1 MAFLDDLK
9 QKIKQFQQKGYLPN
23 FSDNTSF
30 SYAPTQNQSPNVFTP
45 LSQTIQNI
53 QQQASPYTKQ
63 LPQDV
68 YTAMKDV
75 GNYLVNTYAPAIP
88 PTIQKI
94 KQGKNPIQAY
104 KETWQESEEADKQ
117 KEAKINE
124 ILKKAQQQRASLWEQ
139 SKIASQKPSFQRA
152 MNFAMGFSNPLQP
165 VSPEEAELMI
175 ANATKLTREDLQKIT
190 AGGEV
195 SPEKLEA
202 YKILTRNPETA
213 QRLKDIA
220 TNKQIPLKDKILD
233 YIKDLFTPSQI
244 NDVTPS
250 RVVGELPGEVEKN
263 PTPSEQPI
271 SEETG
276 IKEIKPEVGS
286 VEIQPQIAQET
297 KPEEIIK
304 ILENKPLDLSE
315 KYIKLKNRVDNI
327 LNNKGS
333 QNNIPKVKE
342 EINQLQSIIS
352 NRVDNELPLLDK
364 LPDDLRKQYID
375 PIIKET
381 VSLAEMKARLNDM
394 ATDLENH
401 LNPPIEQN
409 AIEVKPKLPT
419 HYTLENVDFSN
430 PSNLE
435 KGQLYKVTL
444 RSGRVKYGI
453 YDGEGVAMDGTHT
466 HTFRTNRGQFE
477 VSQRGSL
484 VLSKPQ
490 KIERV
495 IPLSKKSQEIKPE
508 VTSETKITPEILQ
521 QKAREALKQ
530 ETQPETQPQTSQE
543 VKSIPKELEP
553 LAEEARKYSS
563 AEEFE
568 NKFREV
574 NDKLKTYNPKL
585 TKEEQNIAKLIQ
597 NNKPLYTYG
606 FQSLTDFY
614 NQVTKGVQNIPSE
627 TQLKIQPQT
636 NQETTETSIPQPE
649 TSLNA
654 QNSPLELSNTQESI
668 NIPPIENIPVQTQS
682 TTSLKTVST
691 KKTSVK
697 SPEDVNEIKAELE
710 KIKSGNE
717 SAHYGEVLRT
727 YVAGERDVRIAET
740 NQLREQLERILTPR
754 EQEALTFYRDFKGNE
769 AELANLLNDPAFDRY
784 KQVIN
789 LALHPTDAML
799 KADEAITQYY
809 HKTLDEGRKLGFL
822 DSTIPDEKYITH
834 LLAPSDEDLTPK
846 DRIIKRAKISRTTP
860 FAKTRT
866 YDTVA
871 DAIKAGVKVKT
882 INALD
887 ALTIYGQKHAI
898 AASTKLFVNQLKDS
912 ALAKWGFSGSD
923 NIPSDWV
930 PLDPS
935 NKYFRNIIPFI
946 NSEGKPSFAYQD
958 LYVPKKIAEAIKPL
972 IETNFTGAIPGFT
985 KTRLY
990 QSYLKTAQLGLSA
1003 FHMRALN
1010 ITALNNEGLTGLVKS
1025 YAKDMSSPEF
1035 LENEKDFIRHGGQTS
1050 ILGKT
1055 IEAYKGL
1062 QDTSVPSRADILK
1075 HIPLIKQ
1082 VDSFAKELSKV
1093 TFDIMQRKFKTQD
1106 YALKVSQWI
1115 AQHPNASKI
1124 ELDAAKRSIAK
1135 EINAAYG
1142 GLNWEALGWSQNAVN
1157 IARFLM
1163 LAPDWTFSNFF
1174 NAKYSFE
1181 GGPGGTA
1188 ARKFWIRSIL
1198 TGAILTYLTS
1208 TLINGKAPKARFQN
1222 FTNVYLGKDKYGKD
1236 IFQNLF
1242 FAGAPQDAIN
1252 LINNIAD
1259 FGVIEGFAQ
1268 SLAAKASPFI
1278 RTGIQMLT
1286 NRNYLGQQ
1294 IVPRGMGPI
1303 AGTARAAY
1311 VYGSNVLPIPF
1322 SLSTIAQMFL
1332 DPKKQYTMPEYI
1344 LSLMGTRPR
1353 HLVPPGM
1360 REITSGKR
1368 KGQLVPATPKVEQP
1382 LWEQITTG
1390 KQYEPIKRRKTI
1402 Y

>member
-9 QKIKQFQQKGYLPN
+9 QKIKQLQQKGYLPN

-30 SYAPTQNQSPNVFTP
+30 SYTLTQNQSPNVFTP

-53 QQQASPYTKQ
+53 QQQTSPYTKQ

-68 YTAMKDV
+68 YTTMKGIGD
-75 GNYLVNTYAPAIP
+75 YLVNTYAPAIP
-88 PTIQKI
+88 STIQKI

-117 KEAKINE
+117 KEAKIDE
-124 ILKKAQQQRASLWEQ
+124 ILKKEQQQGASLWEQ

-152 MNFAMGFSNPLQP
+152 MNFVMGFSTPLQP
-165 VSPEEAELMI
+165 VSPEEADLMI

-220 TNKQIPLKDKILD
+220 TNKKIPLTDKILD
-233 YIKDLFTPSQI
+233 YIKDLFTPSQT
-244 NDVTPS
+244 NDLTPS

-263 PTPSEQPI
+263 PISSKQLI

-276 IKEIKPEVGS
+276 IKEVKPE
-286 VEIQPQIAQET
+286 
-297 KPEEIIK
+297 IK
-304 ILENKPLDLSE
+304 S
-315 KYIKLKNRVDNI
+315 
-327 LNNKGS
+327 
-333 QNNIPKVKE
+333 
-342 EINQLQSIIS
+342 
-352 NRVDNELPLLDK
+352 
-364 LPDDLRKQYID
+364 
-375 PIIKET
+375 
-381 VSLAEMKARLNDM
+381 
-394 ATDLENH
+394 
-401 LNPPIEQN
+401 
-409 AIEVKPKLPT
+409 EVKT
-419 HYTLENVDFSN
+419 
-430 PSNLE
+430 
-435 KGQLYKVTL
+435 
-444 RSGRVKYGI
+444 
-453 YDGEGVAMDGTHT
+453 
-466 HTFRTNRGQFE
+466 
-477 VSQRGSL
+477 
-484 VLSKPQ
+484 
-490 KIERV
+490 
-495 IPLSKKSQEIKPE
+495 
-508 VTSETKITPEILQ
+508 ETKITPAVLR
-521 QKAREALKQ
+521 QKAGEVLKAEA
-530 ETQPETQPQTSQE
+530 QPAIQPTVPQTILPE
-543 VKSIPKELEP
+543 IPPTTSPTPPKTLLE
-553 LAEEARKYSS
+553 
-563 AEEFE
+563 
-568 NKFREV
+568 
-574 NDKLKTYNPKL
+574 T
-585 TKEEQNIAKLIQ
+585 
-597 NNKPLYTYG
+597 
-606 FQSLTDFY
+606 
-614 NQVTKGVQNIPSE
+614 PSE
-627 TQLKIQPQT
+627 SFP
-636 NQETTETSIPQPE
+636 
-649 TSLNA
+649 
-654 QNSPLELSNTQESI
+654 
-668 NIPPIENIPVQTQS
+668 
-682 TTSLKTVST
+682 T
-691 KKTSVK
+691 KKTSIK
-697 SPEDVNEIKAELE
+697 SPEDVTEIKTELE
-710 KIKSGNE
+710 KIKSNNE
-717 SAHYGEVLRT
+717 STQYGEVLRT
-727 YVAGERDVRIAET
+727 YIAGERDVRIAEA
-740 NQLREQLERILTPR
+740 NQLREQLQKILTPR

-769 AELANLLNDPAFDRY
+769 TELANLLNDPAFDRY

-809 HKTLDEGRKLGFL
+809 HKTLDEGQKLGFL
-822 DSTIPDEKYITH
+822 DSTISDEKYITH
-834 LLAPSDEDLTPK
+834 LLAPSGEEPYHTG
-846 DRIIKRAKISRTTP
+846 IKKAPISRTTP

-972 IETNFTGAIPGFT
+972 IETNFTGAIPGFSKT
-985 KTRLY
+985 KLY
-990 QSYLKTAQLGLSA
+990 QSYLKAAQLGLSV

-1025 YAKDMSSPEF
+1025 YAKDISSPDF

-1135 EINAAYG
+1135 EINAVYG

-1174 NAKYSFE
+1174 NAKYAFE

-1208 TLINGKAPKARFQN
+1208 TLINRKAPKVRFHN

-1242 FAGAPQDAIN
+1242 FAGAPQDVIN

-1278 RTGIQMLT
+1278 RTGIQALT
-1286 NRNYLGQQ
+1286 NRNYLGQE

-1311 VYGSNVLPIPF
+1311 VYGSNILPIPL

>member
-1 MAFLDDLK
+1 MSFIDDLK
-9 QKIKQFQQKGYLPN
+9 QKIKQAQQKGYLPN
-23 FSDNTSF
+23 ISF
-30 SYAPTQNQSPNVFTP
+30 SYTPIQNQSPNSKPYQATVSNPYQSTLTNPYQSVSSQPVTTTHPDYSNPVIKSIKPDYSNSFVNQINQQAQTQSPNVFTP

-53 QQQASPYTKQ
+53 QQQTSPYTKR
-63 LPQDV
+63 LAQDV
-68 YTAMKDV
+68 YNIMKGI
-75 GNYLVNTYAPAIP
+75 GNYVVNTYASAIP
-88 PTIQKI
+88 PTIQKM
-94 KQGKNPIQAY
+94 KQGEDFLRAY
-104 KETWQESEEADKQ
+104 KETWQESEDVSKQ
-117 KEAKINE
+117 KEAEINE
-124 ILKKAQQQRASLWEQ
+124 LLKKAQQQGASVWKLAQ
-139 SKIASQKPSFQRA
+139 IASQRPSFQKT
-152 MNFAMGFSNPLQP
+152 MNLVMGFSTPLQP
-165 VSPEEAELMI
+165 VSPEEADLMI

-202 YKILTRNPETA
+202 YKILSRNPETA

-220 TNKQIPLKDKILD
+220 ANKKIPLTDKILN
-233 YIKDLFTPSQI
+233 YIKDLFAHPQG
-244 NDVTPS
+244 NDLTHS
-250 RVVGELPGEVEKN
+250 RIAGELPGEVEK
-263 PTPSEQPI
+263 SPI
-271 SEETG
+271 SLEHPISGETR
-276 IKEIKPEVGS
+276 I
-286 VEIQPQIAQET
+286 
-297 KPEEIIK
+297 
-304 ILENKPLDLSE
+304 
-315 KYIKLKNRVDNI
+315 
-327 LNNKGS
+327 
-333 QNNIPKVKE
+333 
-342 EINQLQSIIS
+342 
-352 NRVDNELPLLDK
+352 
-364 LPDDLRKQYID
+364 
-375 PIIKET
+375 
-381 VSLAEMKARLNDM
+381 
-394 ATDLENH
+394 
-401 LNPPIEQN
+401 
-409 AIEVKPKLPT
+409 
-419 HYTLENVDFSN
+419 
-430 PSNLE
+430 
-435 KGQLYKVTL
+435 
-444 RSGRVKYGI
+444 
-453 YDGEGVAMDGTHT
+453 
-466 HTFRTNRGQFE
+466 
-477 VSQRGSL
+477 
-484 VLSKPQ
+484 
-490 KIERV
+490 
-495 IPLSKKSQEIKPE
+495 QEIKPE
-508 VTSETKITPEILQ
+508 VTPEVKPETKLETKITPEILT
-521 QKAREALKQ
+521 QKAKEALQQ
-530 ETQPETQPQTSQE
+530 ET
-543 VKSIPKELEP
+543 L
-553 LAEEARKYSS
+553 
-563 AEEFE
+563 
-568 NKFREV
+568 
-574 NDKLKTYNPKL
+574 
-585 TKEEQNIAKLIQ
+585 
-597 NNKPLYTYG
+597 
-606 FQSLTDFY
+606 
-614 NQVTKGVQNIPSE
+614 SE
-627 TQLKIQPQT
+627 ISP
-636 NQETTETSIPQPE
+636 
-649 TSLNA
+649 NA
-654 QNSPLELSNTQESI
+654 QNSPLESSNTQGSI
-668 NIPPIENIPVQTQS
+668 NPPTENTPSQIQKLPKTQQT
-682 TTSLKTVST
+682 TPLETLST
-691 KKTSVK
+691 KKTPVK
-697 SPEDVNEIKAELE
+697 SQADVNEIKAELE

-717 SAHYGEVLRT
+717 SAQYGEVLRT

-740 NQLREQLERILTPR
+740 NQLREQLEKILTPR
-754 EQEALTFYRDFKGNE
+754 EQEALTFYRDFKGNQT
-769 AELANLLNDPAFDRY
+769 ELANLLNDPAFDRY

-799 KADEAITQYY
+799 KADEAITQFY
-809 HKTLDEGRKLGFL
+809 HKTLDEGRRLGFL

-846 DRIIKRAKISRTTP
+846 DRIIRKAKISRTTP

-972 IETNFTGAIPGFT
+972 IENNFTGAIPGFS

-990 QSYLKTAQLGLSA
+990 QSYLKGVQLGLSV

-1025 YAKDMSSPEF
+1025 YAEDMSSPEF
-1035 LENEKDFIRHGGQTS
+1035 LENEKDFIRHGGQTP

-1115 AQHPNASKI
+1115 TQHPNASNI

-1142 GLNWEALGWSQNAVN
+1142 GLNWEALGWSQNTIN

-1174 NAKYSFE
+1174 NAKYAFE

-1188 ARKFWIRSIL
+1188 ARKFWIKSIL

-1208 TLINGKAPKARFQN
+1208 TFINGKSPKAKFQN

-1278 RTGIQMLT
+1278 RTGIQALT
-1286 NRNYLGQQ
+1286 NRNYLGQE
-1294 IVPRGMGPI
+1294 IVPRGMGPV

-1311 VYGSNVLPIPF
+1311 VFGSNLLPIPF
-1322 SLSTIAQMFL
+1322 SVSTIAQMFL

-1368 KGQLVPATPKVEQP
+1368 KGRLVPVAPKVERT
-1382 LWEQITTG
+1382 LGEQITTG
-1390 KQYEPIKRRKTI
+1390 KQYEPAKRKKTI